1 MKYSFR
7 NEADS
12 YSLNIYDSIGDDG
25 WGGGVTVSAIE
36 NELGNANNKPLNI
49 YINSNGGEVFVGFA
63 IYNIIKRYSGY
74 KTVYIDGLAASIA
87 SVIALAGNKV
97 IMSKASMMMIHN
109 ASGFCM
115 GNAEEMKKVVNALEQ
130 INEVIRDVYKEKT
143 NLDDETLKTLMDEET
158 FMTANECL
166 EYGFADEISEKEDK
180 PEPVVNEMNSL
191 YNSMLNLKN
200 ELEEKIEI
208 LENNK
213 KYLNDNQVGDTEIV
227 NDENVVLNKKSHWA
241 WLKEKER

>member
-1 MKYSFR
+1 MKYSFK
-7 NEADS
+7 NEAES
-12 YSLNIYDSIGDDG
+12 YSLNIYDYIGSDG

-36 NELGNANNKPLNI
+36 NELNNASNKPLNI
-49 YINSNGGEVFVGFA
+49 YINSNGGEVFEGFA
-63 IYNIIKRYSGY
+63 IYNIIKRYNGY

-97 IMSKASMMMIHN
+97 VMPKASMMMIHN

-130 INEVIRDVYKEKT
+130 INEVIRDVYKAKT
-143 NLDDETLKTLMDEET
+143 NLDDETLKKLMDEET

-166 EYGFADEISEKEDK
+166 EYGFADEISEE
-180 PEPVVNEMNSL
+180 EPKTVTNDMNAL

-200 ELEEKIEI
+200 ELEEKIEA
-208 LENNK
+208 LSNN
-213 KYLNDNQVGDTEIV
+213 KYLNETQVGDSKVV
-227 NDENVVLNKKSHWA
+227 NDEGVVLNKKSHWE
-241 WLKEKER
+241 WLKEKEK